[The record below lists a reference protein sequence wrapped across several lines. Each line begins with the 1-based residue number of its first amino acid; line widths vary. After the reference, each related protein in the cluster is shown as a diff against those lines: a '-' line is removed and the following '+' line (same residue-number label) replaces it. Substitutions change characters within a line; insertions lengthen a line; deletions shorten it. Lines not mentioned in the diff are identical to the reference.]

1 MLQELTIKDFAIISD
16 LNLSFYSGMTVLTGE
31 TGAGKSII
39 IDAVGLLAGGRG
51 SADFVRQGAER
62 SVLEGQFFVGPKL
75 LGPLTEELATFGIEI
90 HDGVVIV
97 SRMILKNGK
106 NVCRVNN
113 HLVNI
118 QVLKRIGHFLVDIH
132 GQHEHQELMK
142 VERHLDFLDQFG
154 QEQVAEIKDTYQE
167 IYHRYQVLTRK
178 LKEVRTNEK
187 ENAQRMDMLTF
198 QKQEISDAKLQVGE
212 EKQLEKERQ
221 WFMNYQKIS
230 DALSSSYEA
239 LQGNEFSSLSQ
250 IGLAMDEMDG
260 IQELNQEY
268 QHLYEEI
275 ASSYYQLEEASR
287 SLKVELDSVE
297 LDESRVNFVEERLNL
312 IRQLKRKYGDSEEAI
327 LSHYE
332 RVVQELDA
340 TLTAGDQLEQLADEL
355 DQVEEAL
362 QKAADQLTEVRK
374 ITAKKMEQEIIAQL
388 KDLYLEKTVF
398 EVKFQKKVWQRTGQD
413 DIEFFISTNP
423 GEPTKPLVK
432 VASGGE
438 LSRVML
444 AMKSLFSES
453 QGITSIVFDEVDT
466 GVSGRVAQAIAEK
479 IHYIATNSQVLCIT
493 HLPQVAAAADH
504 QYFIEKEVVDQR
516 TETKVGE
523 LNQTERV
530 EEIARML
537 AGEVV
542 TDLSRQHAFELL
554 KLSK

>member
-16 LNLSFYSGMTVLTGE
+16 LSLSFHSGMTVLTGE

-62 SVLEGQFFVGPKL
+62 SVLEGQFFVGSKL
-75 LGPLTEELATFGIEI
+75 LGPLTKELETFGIEI
-90 HDGVVIV
+90 QDGVVII
-97 SRMILKNGK
+97 SRMIFKNGK

-118 QVLKRIGHFLVDIH
+118 QVLKRIGPFLVDIH

-142 VERHLDFLDQFG
+142 VERHLDYLDQFG
-154 QEQVAEIKDTYQE
+154 QDKVAEVKDTYE
-167 IYHRYQVLTRK
+167 KIYLRYRELKKK
-178 LKEVRTNEK
+178 LKEVQTNEK
-187 ENAQRMDMLTF
+187 EYAQRMDMLLF
-198 QKQEISDAKLQVGE
+198 QKKEISDAKLQVGE

-239 LQGNEFSSLSQ
+239 LQGNEFSGLSQ
-250 IGLAMDEMDG
+250 VGFAMNEMDD

-268 QHLYEEI
+268 RQLYEEI

-287 SLKVELDSVE
+287 SLKAELDSIE
-297 LDESRVNFVEERLNL
+297 LDESRVNYVEERLNL
-312 IRQLKRKYGDSEEAI
+312 IRQLKRKYGDSEEAV
-327 LSHYE
+327 LAHYE
-332 RVVQELDA
+332 QVIKELD
-340 TLTAGDQLEQLADEL
+340 TSLTAGDQLEQLTKEL
-355 DQVEEAL
+355 VNVEEVL
-362 QKAADQLTEVRK
+362 QKAADQLTQVRK
-374 ITAKKMEQEIIAQL
+374 TTAEKMEQEIINQL

-398 EVKFQKKVWQRTGQD
+398 EVRFQKKAWQQTGQD

-423 GEPTKPLVK
+423 GEPAKPLVK

-444 AMKSLFSES
+444 AMKSIFSET

-479 IHYIATNSQVLCIT
+479 IHHIANNSQVLCIT
-493 HLPQVAAAADH
+493 HLPQVAAVADH
-504 QYFIEKEVVDQR
+504 QYFIEKEVVNHR

-523 LNQTERV
+523 LDQTERV

-542 TDLSRQHAFELL
+542 TDLSRQHAYELL
-554 KLSK
+554 RLSE